1 MRRFLSQPLL
11 ITATTYMGIWYPV
24 TLYSQTKSIFLL
36 GLATT
41 LYNLSN
47 AIGSYFWGDL
57 LDKTERRFEYGI
69 LLPVSLAIS
78 ALLLG
83 GKLEESLLGYTITGF
98 ASALNSPLY
107 SLLLLENYSFEEIPK
122 MNSRLS
128 QLTLLGNAVG
138 SISAIAVSSFLFP
151 LLVCVASIPLTVMSL
166 RGAHGKIN
174 IDKPSRLRSIRE
186 LTGAL
191 TSFTA
196 FNFGAEIFFTTF
208 VPFNY
213 LMGNPG
219 SYIYVS
225 YFVLYLLDEGIYYVA
240 GKWSPGREA
249 FLMHLSIMGRAMLV
263 LGISLILKLGI
274 RSSEATIPLF
284 VTFGSF
290 YPLFG
295 TSFFSFMFRN
305 LKRNRG
311 SIIGVFNA
319 VEDVANIG
327 GSATVSFL
335 GSDLNLD
342 YLVAFYSFALSAVTL
357 YSFITRRLS
366 SPSSN

>member
-24 TLYSQTKSIFLL
+24 TLYSQTRSIFLL

-47 AIGSYFWGDL
+47 AVGSYFWGDL
-57 LDKTERRFEYGI
+57 LDRTGRRLEYGI
-69 LLPVSLAIS
+69 SLPVLLSIS

-83 GKLEESLLGYTITGF
+83 GKLEESLVGYTLSGF

-128 QLTLLGNAVG
+128 QLTLVGNALG
-138 SISAIAVSSFLFP
+138 SVSAIVVSSYLFP
-151 LLVCVASIPLTVMSL
+151 FLLCMTSIPLAFVSL
-166 RGAHGKIN
+166 MGTHGKIN
-174 IDKPSRLRSIRE
+174 IDKPSRLKSIKE

-191 TSFTA
+191 SSFMA

-213 LMGNPG
+213 LMGNPE
-219 SYIYVS
+219 SFIYVS
-225 YFVLYLLDEGIYYVA
+225 YFILYLLDEGIYYIA
-240 GKWSPGREA
+240 GKRSSGREA
-249 FLMHLSIMGRAMLV
+249 FLMYLSIMGRALLV
-263 LGISLILKLGI
+263 LGISLVLRLGI
-274 RSSEATIPLF
+274 RSGGVTIPVF

-295 TSFFSFMFRN
+295 TSFFSYMFRN
-305 LKRNRG
+305 LRKNRG

-319 VEDVANIG
+319 VEDIANIG
-327 GSATVSFL
+327 GSAAVSFL
-335 GSDLNLD
+335 GNDLNLD

-366 SPSSN
+366 SSSSN